1 MQQAVVTEE
10 LSGME
15 ANMGNSEFIGDEA
28 SAFHLSRAEIQLV
41 ARQQFVA
48 SVAVAIVLALAVGL
62 NAVLPE
68 RHDYAGVVAHKIAMV
83 QQPKFVSQAKR
94 VAADTQYEIEAP

>member
-1 MQQAVVTEE
+1 MQQVVVSEE

-15 ANMGNSEFIGDEA
+15 ANMDSEFIGDEA
-28 SAFHLSRAEIQLV
+28 GAFHLSHAEIQLV
-41 ARQQFVA
+41 ARQQFIA
-48 SVAVAIVLALAVGL
+48 SIAVAIVLALAVAL

-94 VAADTQYEIEAP
+94 VVADTQYEIEAP

>member
-28 SAFHLSRAEIQLV
+28 SAFHLSHAEIQLV